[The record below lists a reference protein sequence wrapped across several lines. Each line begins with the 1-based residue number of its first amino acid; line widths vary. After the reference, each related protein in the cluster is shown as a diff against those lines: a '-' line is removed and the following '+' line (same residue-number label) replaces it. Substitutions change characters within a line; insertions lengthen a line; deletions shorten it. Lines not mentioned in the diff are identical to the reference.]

1 MNPRSL
7 PALALRLVLAATL
20 AASGY
25 IHAQLYIDG
34 YRFIHVIGPLF
45 LLQAGAAFA
54 VAALLLLAAPL
65 LLRIA
70 AAAIAIGALAGFA
83 TSRTIGLFGFTE
95 RGLQPAPQA
104 LLSLIAET
112 LTLLTVV
119 AWQAFEVR
127 RHRRTRP
134 HHDETSRVRLDL
146 RTTAPDR

>member
-1 MNPRSL
+1 ML
-7 PALALRLVLAATL
+7 
-20 AASGY
+20 
-25 IHAQLYIDG
+25 
-34 YRFIHVIGPLF
+34 
-45 LLQAGAAFA
+45 
-54 VAALLLLAAPL
+54 
-65 LLRIA
+65 

-127 RHRRTRP
+127 RNRRTRP
-134 HHDETSRVRLDL
+134 YHDATSRVRPDL
-146 RTTAPDR
+146 RTMAPDR

>member
-1 MNPRSL
+1 MTPRSL
-7 PALALRLVLAATL
+7 PALALRLALAATL

-25 IHAQLYIDG
+25 IHAQ
-34 YRFIHVIGPLF
+34 
-45 LLQAGAAFA
+45 
-54 VAALLLLAAPL
+54 
-65 LLRIA
+65 
-70 AAAIAIGALAGFA
+70 
-83 TSRTIGLFGFTE
+83 LFGFTE

-134 HHDETSRVRLDL
+134 HHDATSRVRADL
-146 RTTAPDR
+146 RTTTPDR

>member
-1 MNPRSL
+1 M
-7 PALALRLVLAATL
+7 LAATL
-20 AASGY
+20 AASEY
-25 IHAQLYIDG
+25 IHTQLYIDG

-45 LLQAGAAFA
+45 LLQADAAFA

-70 AAAIAIGALAGFA
+70 AAAIAIGALAGFVA
-83 TSRTIGLFGFTE
+83 SRTIGLFEFTE
-95 RGLQPAPQA
+95 RGLQPAPQT

-134 HHDETSRVRLDL
+134 HHDATSRVRRDL
-146 RTTAPDR
+146 RTTTPDR

>member
-1 MNPRSL
+1 MKPGVHSRGS
-7 PALALRLVLAATL
+7 T
-20 AASGY
+20 S
-25 IHAQLYIDG
+25 QLYIDG

-45 LLQAGAAFA
+45 LLQASAAFA

-70 AAAIAIGALAGFA
+70 AAIAIGALAGFA
-83 TSRTIGLFGFTE
+83 ASRTIGLFGFTE

-127 RHRRTRP
+127 RHRLTRP
-134 HHDETSRVRLDL
+134 HHDATSRVRPDL
-146 RTTAPDR
+146 GTMTPDR